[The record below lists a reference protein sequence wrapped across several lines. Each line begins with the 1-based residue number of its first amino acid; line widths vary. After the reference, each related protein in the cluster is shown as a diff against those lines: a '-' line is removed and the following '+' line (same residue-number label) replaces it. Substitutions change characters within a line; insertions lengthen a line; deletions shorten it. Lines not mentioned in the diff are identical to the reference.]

1 MDRLSSFSFRR
12 GLSSEATRGQPRGAG
27 GVSRIVASLLAAVAL
42 TMGGVAV
49 ALASPGVA
57 SAVTNNPTPNP
68 TAPAISYE
76 EDCTTSL
83 QAGEAAPYIT
93 ALTGNTTVDNAAP
106 TGATF
111 GYTGTA
117 SAVVVGSFIA
127 GLYAKGFGANPLSLQ
142 WDETIGSTDGN
153 ATGSYSFKSPTIS
166 EADGGGSVAKVTWA
180 KNSTTLT
187 AVSGTFADAA
197 VGDYVYSSTA
207 GLPTG
212 VQITAINGANA
223 TIGAATTAAASKQL
237 VGYGLTT
244 TYTTPISTGD
254 VFTTAGTD
262 GETAGVG
269 VTGAPTFVA
278 DGFITFGGATG
289 DGASNCLQTGYTAAG
304 TAGPGQTGGVTPPL
318 ETGPVFPTGTTT
330 PLVSV
335 SPLTFPSAAYV
346 NLQSSTSAPGAPT
359 IGTATAGN
367 ASATVSFTPPTNDGG
382 SAITGYTVTAADSTT
397 PANGGQTAGGTAS
410 PITVPGLTNGDS
422 YTFTVTATNAIGTGD
437 PSDASNAVTPE
448 APTAPGAPTIGTATA
463 GNASASVTFTP
474 PSGDGGSPI
483 TGYTVT
489 AADSTTPANGGQ
501 TAAGTSSP
509 ITVPGLTNGD
519 SYTFTV
525 TATNGIGTGDPSD
538 TSNAVTPEAPAV
550 PGAPT
555 IGTATAGNAS
565 ATLTW
570 TAPSDQGSS
579 AITGYLITP
588 SSGPT
593 VTVGNV
599 TSDDITGLTNGTA
612 YTFTVSA
619 INSVGTGDPSAPS
632 NSVTPE
638 AVVPGAP
645 TIGRV
650 TPGNA
655 SATVTFTA
663 PSSDGGSP
671 ITGYTVT
678 AADSTTPANG
688 GQTASGTASP
698 ITVPGLTNG
707 DSYTFTVAATN
718 AIGTGDASAPSSPV
732 TPAVPTAPGAPTIGT
747 ATAGN
752 ASATVTWT
760 APASNGGSPITG
772 YVITPSTGSAV
783 TVGNVTSDDVTGLTN
798 GSSYTFTVAAT
809 NALGT
814 GAASA
819 ASNAVTPEAPAP
831 PPATPPGYWVV
842 TADGGVYPQGSVSS
856 HGSAASVDLNAPIVG
871 SAALPGGN
879 GYWLVGADGGIFSYG
894 AAAFYGSMG
903 GDRLNAPVVGMAS
916 TPDGK
921 GYWLVAADGGVF
933 AFGDAAF
940 AGSAA
945 QTHLNA
951 PVVGIVGDGTTG
963 GYWLVASDGGIF
975 SYGNAHFYGSTGGD
989 HLNAPIVGA
998 AAAPGGNG
1006 YWLVGADGGVFAF
1019 GSAPFKGSAVGSTSG
1034 SPVVGISAATG
1045 GYVLTTADGGVFAYG
1060 AKFFGSEAGTT
1071 LGAPV
1076 VAVVN

>member
-1 MDRLSSFSFRR
+1 MDRLSLFSFRR
-12 GLSSEATRGQPRGAG
+12 GLLSRADKEARGARG
-27 GVSRIVASLLAAVAL
+27 LSRVITSLVATVAL
-42 TMGGVAV
+42 VMVGMAV

-57 SAVTNNPTPNP
+57 SAVENNPTPNP

-76 EDCTTSL
+76 EDCTISL
-83 QAGEAAPYIT
+83 EAGNVAPFAT
-93 ALTGNTTVDNAAP
+93 ALNGNTTVDNAAP

-117 SAVVVGSFIA
+117 STEIVGSFVA
-127 GLYAKGFGANPLSLQ
+127 ALYANSFGVNPLPLQ
-142 WDETIGSTDGN
+142 WEETIGSTDGN
-153 ATGSYSFKSPTIS
+153 ATGSYAFTSPKLS
-166 EADGGGSVAKVTWA
+166 VADGGGSVASVTWT

-197 VGDYVYSSTA
+197 VGDYVYSTA
-207 GLPTG
+207 KGLPTG

-223 TIGAATTAAASKQL
+223 TIGAATTAAGSKKL
-237 VGYGLTT
+237 VGYGANTEFS
-244 TYTTPISTGD
+244 TPITTGN
-254 VFTTAGTD
+254 VFTTAGSN

-269 VTGAPTFVA
+269 VTSATEFVI
-278 DGFITFGGATG
+278 DGFLTFGGATG
-289 DGASNCLQTGYTAAG
+289 QGASNCLQTGYTAAG
-304 TAGPGQTGGVTPPL
+304 TAGPGQGGGVTPPL
-318 ETGPVFPTGTTT
+318 ETAPVFPNDTTT

-346 NLQSSTSAPGAPT
+346 NLQSSASAPGAPT

-367 ASATVSFTPPTNDGG
+367 ASASVTFTPPTNDGG
-382 SAITGYTVTAADSTT
+382 SPITGYTVTAADSTT

-410 PITVPGLTNGDS
+410 PITVMGLTNGDS

-437 PSDASNAVTPE
+437 PSGPSNAVTPE

-463 GNASASVTFTP
+463 GNASA
-474 PSGDGGSPI
+474 
-483 TGYTVT
+483 TVK
-489 AADSTTPANGGQ
+489 
-501 TAAGTSSP
+501 
-509 ITVPGLTNGD
+509 
-519 SYTFTV
+519 
-525 TATNGIGTGDPSD
+525 
-538 TSNAVTPEAPAV
+538 
-550 PGAPT
+550 
-555 IGTATAGNAS
+555 
-565 ATLTW
+565 
-570 TAPSDQGSS
+570 
-579 AITGYLITP
+579 
-588 SSGPT
+588 
-593 VTVGNV
+593 
-599 TSDDITGLTNGTA
+599 
-612 YTFTVSA
+612 
-619 INSVGTGDPSAPS
+619 
-632 NSVTPE
+632 
-638 AVVPGAP
+638 
-645 TIGRV
+645 
-650 TPGNA
+650 
-655 SATVTFTA
+655 
-663 PSSDGGSP
+663 
-671 ITGYTVT
+671 
-678 AADSTTPANG
+678 
-688 GQTASGTASP
+688 
-698 ITVPGLTNG
+698 
-707 DSYTFTVAATN
+707 
-718 AIGTGDASAPSSPV
+718 
-732 TPAVPTAPGAPTIGT
+732 
-747 ATAGN
+747 
-752 ASATVTWT
+752 WT
-760 APASNGGSPITG
+760 APASNGGSPIIG
-772 YVITPSTGSAV
+772 YVITPSSGPAV

-798 GSSYTFTVAAT
+798 GTSYTFKVAAT
-809 NALGT
+809 NAIGT

-819 ASNAVTPEAPAP
+819 SSNAVTPEAPAP
-831 PPATPPGYWVV
+831 PPATPAGYWVV

-871 SAALPGGN
+871 SAALPGGS

-903 GDRLNAPVVGMAS
+903 GDHLNAPVVGMAS

-975 SYGNAHFYGSTGGD
+975 SYGNAHFHGSTGGD

-998 AAAPGGNG
+998 AGSPGGNG